1 MARGRSQIA
10 AEVFALGVVLLLLV
24 ALPAGIFGYQAWRT
38 ASAGVRVV
46 EIDAHAPERGGFTPD
61 RLSLKAGETVRLR
74 ISSPDVVHGFAIPG
88 LGVAQRHQTRSPRA
102 CPKALRPRLRGLPWP
117 GRQG

>member
-46 EIDAHAPERGGFTPD
+46 EIVAHAPERGGFTPD

-74 ISSPDVVHGFAIPG
+74 ICDVRRYGRTARLPCA
-88 LGVAQRHQTRSPRA
+88 LEDQRP
-102 CPKALRPRLRGLPWP
+102 
-117 GRQG
+117 